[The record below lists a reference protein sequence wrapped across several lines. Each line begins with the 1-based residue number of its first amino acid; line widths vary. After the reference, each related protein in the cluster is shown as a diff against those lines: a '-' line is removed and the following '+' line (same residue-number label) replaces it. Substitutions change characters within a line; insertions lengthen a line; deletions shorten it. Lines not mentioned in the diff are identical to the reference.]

1 MSLRIRILYGL
12 FAISGFCGL
21 IYESVWSHYLKL
33 FLGHAAYA
41 QTVVLIVFIGG
52 LALGSWLAGHFA
64 TRIAR
69 PLLAYAAAEL
79 AVGLCAIFFH
89 GAFVRS
95 TNWAYGHL
103 LPAVCSAQ
111 GWCWAQ
117 WVFAGLLIL
126 PQSVLLGTTFPL
138 MSGGILRLDSRLPGA
153 RLALLYFLNSIGA
166 VVGVLSSGFVLI
178 PEVGLPGALF
188 TAGLL
193 NVGLAIG
200 VYFVDKNTRPSAEVR
215 TAQASTRAVT
225 ARPPG
230 VALFL
235 GVALLTGL
243 SSFIYEIAWT
253 RSLSLVLG
261 ASTHS
266 FELMLASFIF
276 GLALGGL
283 WIRGRIDRAGD
294 VPRFLGVVQVVMG
307 ALALLTLPVYSGVFD
322 LMAWMLGAVQRSE
335 GGWVLFNLFSSVIC
349 LLVMLPATFMAGMTL
364 PLITLAL
371 LGSRLGERSIGH
383 VYAANT
389 LGGIIG
395 VVVAVHF
402 ALPQL
407 GLKGALVLGGA
418 IDIALGIYLL
428 FRFAG
433 PQGASRW
440 AWSAGGAACLLG
452 TMLFF
457 HLDPLRLASSVLLTG
472 RATLPSENHVLYH
485 RDGKTAT
492 VDVHENS
499 RWKLVAIATNGK
511 VDGAIRK
518 QAGFAEL
525 GPTGDEYTMVM
536 LGAMPLAFRPDAQ
549 TVAVIGYGT
558 GMSTTTV
565 LGSPL
570 VRRVDTIEIE
580 PSMPEGAHLF
590 RFITSRAYD
599 DPRSHIIID
608 DAKSYFARSRERYDV
623 IVSEPSNPWVT
634 GVSSLFTQEFYAR
647 VVGQI
652 KPGGLFVQWLH
663 AYSFSD
669 PLLASVFRALR
680 ESFPR
685 FEVYSSTDGD
695 LVVVAS
701 PAGPVPPL
709 RPDVLGMPGVRMML
723 ERIGVKR
730 VEDLAVRRLGDQDLV
745 ATLFAPIGS
754 PANSD
759 YFPIV
764 DTHAS
769 EARFLNEDVR
779 TLSDVAA
786 APWPIVAMTSREP
799 VPADY
804 PVTLARGALVE
815 RQRNAERA
823 EYVRRYLMGEDSAQ
837 LRAGLGEGIRP
848 FTVFKTRFIDCQA
861 HFDAIDWWDV
871 AISVAALESV
881 YLPAAASGQVWDRVQ
896 KSSCYGALD
905 ERTRSLFDLFRA
917 VGRRDAGGMARLA
930 SQLLETAKGEAAVE
944 YLYGAALTG
953 FVAEGNYEDARDVF
967 LRFSGSIP
975 EKRRQLGRFRWLE
988 SATARGGARG
998 VPAAGSPMQ

>member
-1 MSLRIRILYGL
+1 MNARIRILYGL

-21 IYESVWSHYLKL
+21 IYESVWSQYLKL

-52 LALGSWLAGHFA
+52 LALGSWLAGRYA
-64 TRIAR
+64 NRIAR

-89 GAFVRS
+89 GMFVRS
-95 TNWAYGHL
+95 TGWAYGHL
-103 LPAVCSAQ
+103 LPAMCSAE

-117 WVFAGLLIL
+117 WVFAGLLIF

-153 RLALLYFLNSIGA
+153 KLALLYFLNSIGA
-166 VVGVLSSGFVLI
+166 VAGVLSSGFLLI

-188 TAGLL
+188 TAGLM
-193 NVGLAIG
+193 NVLLAIA
-200 VYFVDKNTRPSAEVR
+200 VYLVDKNARLAPVLHEAR
-215 TAQASTRAVT
+215 WAARGGP
-225 ARPPG
+225 ARPTG
-230 VALFL
+230 VGLFL

-283 WIRGRIDRAGD
+283 WIRGRIDRAED
-294 VPRFLGVVQVVMG
+294 VPRFLAVVQIVMG
-307 ALALLTLPVYSGVFD
+307 VLALLTLPIYSGVFD
-322 LMAWMLGAVQRSE
+322 LMEWMLAAVQRSE
-335 GGWVLFNLFSSVIC
+335 GGWVLFNLFSSVFC

-364 PLITLAL
+364 PLITFAL
-371 LGSRLGERSIGH
+371 LGSRLGEKSIGH

-395 VVVAVHF
+395 VVIAVHW
-402 ALPQL
+402 ALPDL

-418 IDIALGIYLL
+418 IDIALGVFLL
-428 FRFAG
+428 FRFAERRR
-433 PQGASRW
+433 AFRW
-440 AWSAGGAACLLG
+440 AWSAGGVAGLLCS
-452 TMLFF
+452 MLFF
-457 HLDPLRLASSVLLTG
+457 HLDPLKLASSVLLTG
-472 RATLPSENHVLYH
+472 HASLPSDNRILYH

-492 VDVHENS
+492 VDVHES
-499 RWKLVAIATNGK
+499 PHFKLIAIATNGK
-511 VDGAIRK
+511 VDGAIRNE
-518 QAGFAEL
+518 AALSEM

-536 LGAMPLAFRPDAQ
+536 LGAMPLAYRPDAKAI
-549 TVAVIGYGT
+549 AVIGYGT
-558 GMSTTTV
+558 GMSTATA
-565 LGSPL
+565 LGSSQ
-570 VRRVDTIEIE
+570 VKRVDTIEIE
-580 PSMPEGAHLF
+580 PSMPEGAHAF
-590 RFITSRAYD
+590 RYITGRAYD

-608 DAKSYFARSRERYDV
+608 DAKSYFARSRRRYDV

-634 GVSSLFTQEFYAR
+634 GVSSLFTREFYAR

-652 KPGGLFVQWLH
+652 NPGGLFVQWLH
-663 AYSFSD
+663 VYSFSD
-669 PLLASVFRALR
+669 PLLASVFRAMR

-695 LVVVAS
+695 LVVIAS

-709 RPDVLGMPGVRMML
+709 RPDVVDMPGVRPML
-723 ERIGVKR
+723 ARIGVKR
-730 VEDLAVRRLGDQDLV
+730 VEDLAVRRLGDQDMV
-745 ATLFAPIGS
+745 ATLFAPIET

-769 EARFLNEDVR
+769 KARFLNEEVR
-779 TLSDVAA
+779 TIADVAA

-804 PVTLARGALVE
+804 PVTLAPEAMVE
-815 RQRNAERA
+815 RQRQAERA
-823 EYVRRYLMGEDSAQ
+823 EYVRRYLLGEDSAQ
-837 LRAGLGEGIRP
+837 LRAGLGEGLRA
-848 FTVFKTRFIDCQA
+848 FALFKARFIDCQA
-861 HFDAIDWWDV
+861 RLEATDWWDT
-871 AISVAALESV
+871 AITTATLESV
-881 YLPAAASGQVWDRVQ
+881 YLPVAASDEIWDRVQ
-896 KSSCYGALD
+896 KSTCYAALD
-905 ERTRSLFDLFRA
+905 ERSRRLFDLFRA
-917 VGRRDAGGMARLA
+917 VGRRDSGRMALLA
-930 SQLLETAKGEAAVE
+930 SQLLENASREGTLE

-953 FVAEGNYEDARDVF
+953 LVAEGRYEDARRIFV
-967 LRFSGSIP
+967 RFSGKIAVQ
-975 EKRRQLGRFRWLE
+975 RRQLGRFRWLE
-988 SATARGGARG
+988 SAATR
-998 VPAAGSPMQ
+998 